1 MPSLSAISNL
11 SARGGILHRFWR
23 KYSHRASICS
33 GCLRTL
39 VRFFFLLLVVFGDLD
54 VAEFLLGE
62 CFADKRYYFLLLDVF
77 AAVVANGVPLL
88 IDSMPDLLICTF
100 SFSDFC

>member
-1 MPSLSAISNL
+1 M
-11 SARGGILHRFWR
+11 
-23 KYSHRASICS
+23 
-33 GCLRTL
+33 
-39 VRFFFLLLVVFGDLD
+39 VFGDLD